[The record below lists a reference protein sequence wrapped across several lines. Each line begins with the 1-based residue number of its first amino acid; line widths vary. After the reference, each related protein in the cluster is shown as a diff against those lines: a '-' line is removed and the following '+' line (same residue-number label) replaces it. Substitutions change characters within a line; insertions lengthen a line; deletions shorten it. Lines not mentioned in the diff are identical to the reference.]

1 MASEEYCESPDV
13 AALPPQERWQ
23 AAPGDAVAAC
33 TQCDEPTRFRADAPG
48 AVLCPR
54 CEWQQ
59 AQRGA
64 CSG

>member
-1 MASEEYCESPDV
+1 MASEEYCESPGS
-13 AALPPQERWQ
+13 AALPQGRWI
-23 AAPGDAVAAC
+23 AAPGAPVAAC
-33 TQCDEPTRFRADAPG
+33 TQCDEPTLYRADAPG

>member
-1 MASEEYCESPDV
+1 MASEEHCESPGV
-13 AALPPQERWQ
+13 APQPEEARWI
-23 AAPGDAVAAC
+23 AAPGGPVAAC
-33 TQCDEPTRFRADAPG
+33 TRCDEPTRYGSDAPG